1 MTFGFK
7 VSLDKVSRQGVIDV
21 SPSSGKI
28 FGGEKQR
35 VIVRFAPGIPEVM
48 CERLIVE
55 VSRHTKI
62 DKSEMGVKTRVNMA
76 S

>member
-1 MTFGFK
+1 VQVTFGFK

-55 VSRHTKI
+55 VRKAYT
-62 DKSEMGVKTRVNMA
+62 T
-76 S
+76 